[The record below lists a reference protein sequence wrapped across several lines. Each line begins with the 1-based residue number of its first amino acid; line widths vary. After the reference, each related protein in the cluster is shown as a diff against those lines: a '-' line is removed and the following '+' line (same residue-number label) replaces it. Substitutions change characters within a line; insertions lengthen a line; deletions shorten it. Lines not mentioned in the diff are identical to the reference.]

1 MQIELWPF
9 ERVIPYD
16 RNPRQNDQAV
26 DAVAASL
33 REFGFR
39 QPIVVDRDGVIVVGH
54 TRWKAARKLGLTQV
68 PVHVTDLTP
77 EQAKAYRLADNQ
89 TATIAEWDKEL
100 LPLELADLKEANFDL
115 GLLGFA
121 LAFGAHLRHN
131 TKAPAFDPRE
141 RQFGIRQLIIVT
153 TIVAVVFGAGRLAVP
168 QMAEHLELTKGE
180 GPIFVFLGV
189 AAVILALP
197 LILAALMRQFALP
210 SVLIVLILLAI
221 GTASEVPLLRL
232 VGGGGPG
239 PKVQD
244 FVAIN
249 FFTAS
254 VLLTVLSM
262 VRLNGY
268 SLTRSL
274 SG

>member
-1 MQIELWPF
+1 VPSPYRVFLWVGPF
-9 ERVIPYD
+9 IFANWLLV
-16 RNPRQNDQAV
+16 AV
-26 DAVAASL
+26 LKPDAGRGLTETVSIGFFLGTLFAHAALAAAWTALGPGPLVWRLPLSLVWIFLLAVAIQ
-33 REFGFR
+33 FNTVINGG
-39 QPIVVDRDGVIVVGH
+39 PKGVALVVGACLFGE
-54 TRWKAARKLGLTQV
+54 WLLLQI
-68 PVHVTDLTP
+68 PLW
-77 EQAKAYRLADNQ
+77 
-89 TATIAEWDKEL
+89 TI
-100 LPLELADLKEANFDL
+100 
-115 GLLGFA
+115 A